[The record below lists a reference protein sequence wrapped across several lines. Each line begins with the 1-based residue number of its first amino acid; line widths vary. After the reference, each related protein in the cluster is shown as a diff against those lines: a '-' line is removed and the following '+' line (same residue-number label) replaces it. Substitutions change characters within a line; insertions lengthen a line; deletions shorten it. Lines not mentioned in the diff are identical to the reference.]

1 MTITQEF
8 VAAEMNYRLERA
20 AAAALARKA
29 RKGTRKNRPSLV
41 RRFLTRSNRPPARHT
56 TPALH

>member
-20 AAAALARKA
+20 EAAALARQA
-29 RKGTRKNRPSLV
+29 RKGAHKDRPSLV
-41 RRFLTRSNRPPARHT
+41 RRFLTRSERSPSRHT
-56 TPALH
+56 TPALP

>member
-20 AAAALARKA
+20 AAAALAREA
-29 RKGTRKNRPSLV
+29 RKGTRKARLSLAH
-41 RRFLTRSNRPPARHT
+41 RFLTRSNRPPVRHT